1 MHYLFAGGGTAG
13 HINPAIA
20 VAGYLK
26 KADPDCRISFIGTKK
41 GMESR
46 LVPMAGYD
54 FYTIDVAGFQRKL
67 TVKNIFKNI
76 SAAFKAVTSSGRSR
90 KLLKKLQPDVV
101 IGTGGYVCGPVVME
115 AAKLGIK
122 TAVHESNA
130 FPGVTIKMLA
140 PHVDVVMLGM
150 KAAEERLKC
159 KNPPIVTG
167 NPIRSQLTALSR
179 NEARKKLGIPD
190 DADMVLSFG
199 GSLGAKYINKAV
211 VLLAKAAAN
220 SGSFYL
226 FHGTGRSGYGEFMSD
241 LESAGGNA
249 DDCHVNIYEYIDNM
263 DVLMAAADIVV
274 CRAGAMTINE
284 LEVCKKP
291 SVLIPSPYVAE
302 NHQFH
307 NAMALKN
314 AGAAE
319 IIEEKDLIGER
330 LLYTIRS
337 LLGDKQKLC
346 RMSENAGREAIVDA
360 DRRIADILM
369 NLQTK

>member
-46 LVPMAGYD
+46 LVPLAGYD
-54 FYTIDVAGFQRKL
+54 FYTIDVAGFQRKI
-67 TVKNIFKNI
+67 TIKNIFRNI
-76 SAAFKAVTSSGRSR
+76 DAAFKALTSSGKSR
-90 KLLKKLQPDVV
+90 RLLKKLAPDVV

-115 AAKLGIK
+115 AARLKIK
-122 TAVHESNA
+122 TALHEANA

-140 PHVDVVMLGM
+140 PYVDVVMLGM
-150 KAAEERLKC
+150 KAAEERLNC
-159 KNPPIVTG
+159 KNPPVITG
-167 NPIRSQLTALSR
+167 NPIRSQLTAIDKAT
-179 NEARKKLGIPD
+179 ARKKLGLSD
-190 DADMVLSFG
+190 DARMVLSFG
-199 GSLGAKYINKAV
+199 GSLGATNINKAAV
-211 VLLAKAAAN
+211 HLAKAA
-220 SGSFYL
+220 GDTGDFYF
-226 FHGTGRSGYGEFMSD
+226 FHGTGRRGYSEFLDD
-241 LESAGGNA
+241 LKSAGGNI
-249 DDCHVNIYEYIDNM
+249 DDAHVNIYEYIDNM
-263 DVLMAAADIVV
+263 DVLMAAADLVI

-307 NAMALKN
+307 NAMTLKN

-319 IIEEKDLIGER
+319 LIEEKDLNGEV
-330 LLYTIRS
+330 LLS
-337 LLGDKQKLC
+337 AVSDLLKDAKKLEH
-346 RMSENAGREAIVDA
+346 MSECAGKEAICDA
-360 DRRIADILM
+360 DRRIADIVM
-369 NLQTK
+369 NL